1 MLTREAKGHLPAT
14 PILKD
19 KIVRNPAKKWKLM
32 ENRVS
37 ASELPSYFPQVVDRQ
52 VRNGRAPVEIC
63 ALQSCHHPLG
73 ILPWQEAANQTGT
86 MQSSV
91 PLLRGCQELS
101 LTSCHFS
108 QGEPLSSLHSK
119 PQTCDYHTSGGE
131 GGRGGKRIQKL
142 WSKLMDWKLIT
153 KKGNIEVL
161 LPLNPLTLISFWAW
175 KEDSS
180 WMWVFRVPWR

>member
-37 ASELPSYFPQVVDRQ
+37 ASELPSYFTQVVDRQ

-119 PQTCDYHTSGGE
+119 PQTCDYHTSGLPPWPSTSPTPPHPSTPWE
-131 GGRGGKRIQKL
+131 DPRGGPHL
-142 WSKLMDWKLIT
+142 SVYHVGAMLICFL
-153 KKGNIEVL
+153 VS
-161 LPLNPLTLISFWAW
+161 P
-175 KEDSS
+175 
-180 WMWVFRVPWR
+180 